1 MYQAIQTK
9 TTAEPVNGLAD
20 LIALEKYARPLFQ
33 GITWIE
39 VMVGTTRKTADGT
52 RALLNGFTC
61 PQLPAK
67 WRSALSRV
75 NFVDFRGPETHV
87 FF

>member
-39 VMVGTTRKTADGT
+39 VMMGTTRKTADGT
-52 RALLNGFTC
+52 RALLNGFTLPTITGEVAEC
-61 PQLPAK
+61 PVAREFC
-67 WRSALSRV
+67 WLSR
-75 NFVDFRGPETHV
+75 T
-87 FF
+87 